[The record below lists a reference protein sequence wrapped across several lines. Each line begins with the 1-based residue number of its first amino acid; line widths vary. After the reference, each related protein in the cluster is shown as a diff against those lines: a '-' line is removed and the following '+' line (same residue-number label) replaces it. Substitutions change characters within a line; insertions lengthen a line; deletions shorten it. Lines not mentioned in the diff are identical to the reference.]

1 MFLFFPFFS
10 EKNYGLHIRGNNNH
24 YHKMQLKH
32 PSIASIVYHTLNPK
46 HEIQKRRG
54 KNNITRRDLKKSW
67 FRLKI
72 QEKSHQNRKKLQQ
85 CPRSEGWED
94 EGTFSREFHALTN
107 QIPNKKVIQII
118 SLNKARLTY
127 HFITKSLPVG
137 IAKKRWYKES
147 PKKKKQSQYQIE
159 IQTLNHDPECFRLR
173 ASLEGQPGSPHS
185 LGTLN
190 TTLKPNHREIQRLAE
205 ATTANSERMQTRE

>member
-147 PKKKKQSQYQIE
+147 PKKKKAITIPNRNPNPKSRSWMFQIKSE
-159 IQTLNHDPECFRLR
+159 PRR
-173 ASLEGQPGSPHS
+173 
-185 LGTLN
+185 
-190 TTLKPNHREIQRLAE
+190 TTRLATFSRNAE
-205 ATTANSERMQTRE
+205 YNAETEPQRDPTPRRSYHGK